1 VLGTRPTAGD
11 TAAAATAV
19 DAPPPPAEPPDTCV
33 SAEPPSIAPGPPHAV
48 AEPPGTAADQSGAV
62 AEPPGTA
69 ADPSGAVAD
78 SRPDP
83 RAPRNRS
90 ACAAPR
96 LTSPA
101 GHRPRTAGHR
111 RRTAGHRPRTAGT
124 AAEPSGT
131 AAEPPS
137 AAAEPPGAVAE
148 SVAAARPPRVAGLA
162 LPVAF
167 QSLRHPNYRLLWFGT
182 VISSS
187 GDWMDQI
194 ALNWLVYQLSGSAV
208 HLALLNL
215 ARLAPIFVFT
225 LVGGVIADR
234 AERRRLLFI
243 TQAVAMLLAL
253 MLATLTVTGLVQ
265 IWMVIVIA
273 VGRGIVLSFNQPA
286 RQSLIS
292 ELVPR
297 EDLKNAI
304 ALNSA
309 TLNLTRVLG
318 PTIGGILIAT
328 VGVAGAFYL
337 NAITFLAVLYALT
350 LMRFPD
356 RTPRQAKASLLAD
369 LAGGLSYLNQ
379 RPTLRT
385 LVLLALLPMVFGMPY
400 MTMLTVFASDV
411 LQVGGGGLGLLT
423 ACSGIGAVGGAL
435 WVAGNAHRLR
445 LGRLMFFGLIGF
457 GATLVVFSL
466 SPWFWVSVVA
476 LVAVGA
482 AQQIYMASNNALLQ
496 THVEEEFRGRI
507 VSTLFLNRSMVPL
520 GTVLASIGTTLVG
533 VQATSAV
540 MAAGLLVLALA
551 VSRLAPA
558 ARDLE

>member
-33 SAEPPSIAPGPPHAV
+33 SAEPPSIAPGPPH
-48 AEPPGTAADQSGAV
+48 AV

-182 VISSS
+182 LISSS